1 MSNSFINNQCWFLA
15 LLLESRIVFYVNIII
30 TFEIYNV
37 KHMRMSNSGLCYFH
51 VFKFTTIHKK
61 CDKVFISHRR
71 FNIFYAPC
79 HVIIF
84 FLIKIQNISKLNST
98 TKIVL
103 VWLSFKQHSTTNC
116 SPFEWEKKIQDTPI
130 VLLKASQI
138 FNPHHWKLLLRN
150 SSTVNKTI
158 YN

>member
-1 MSNSFINNQCWFLA
+1 MSNTCVCQIPGFVISMFL
-15 LLLESRIVFYVNIII
+15 
-30 TFEIYNV
+30 
-37 KHMRMSNSGLCYFH
+37 NSQRY
-51 VFKFTTIHKK
+51 TKK

-158 YN
+158 YNKWMLPKMLHLYIQIIIRVNSIAVECVYF